1 MGGNTI
7 SLIFCDSFVG
17 LAGVSVDVDTQP
29 GEDSHPQGSPD
40 GSLDKTMVE
49 DVEEVESSGRGVG

>member
-1 MGGNTI
+1 M
-7 SLIFCDSFVG
+7 
-17 LAGVSVDVDTQP
+17 DVDTQA

-40 GSLDKTMVE
+40 GSLDKTRVE